1 MFAWDPQLYSR
12 FLKERTQPAIDLAN
26 HIGLSEPRNA
36 IDIGCGPGNSTRVLA
51 DRYPQMQVTG
61 ADFSEDMLAQARA
74 NHPELQFMH
83 FDASCDFPSIR
94 GKYDIVFSNACI
106 QWLPHHERLLPE
118 MMSALTVGGVLA
130 VQIPVNYD
138 EPIHCIIRDVVH
150 STKWCGQ
157 LADSRALEMLTDSEY
172 FDILAGQTTDFHLWK
187 TVYMHRLPSHSS
199 IMDWY
204 RGTGLRPYL
213 DRLNS
218 TDAAA
223 FEQEIFDEVVKAYPV
238 QANDEIIFR
247 FPRLF
252 FTAVKQE
259 G

>member
-1 MFAWDPQLYSR
+1 MFTWDPELYSR
-12 FLKERTQPAIDLAN
+12 FLKERTQPAIDLAAG
-26 HIGLSEPRNA
+26 IGLSEPHGA

-51 DRYPQMQVTG
+51 DRYPGLRVTG
-61 ADFSEDMLAQARA
+61 ADFSEQMLTQARA
-74 NHPELQFMH
+74 NHPELDFIR
-83 FDASCDFPSIR
+83 FDAARDFPSIR
-94 GKYDIVFSNACI
+94 GRYDIVFSNACI
-106 QWLPHHERLLPE
+106 QWLPDHDRLLPE

-130 VQIPVNYD
+130 VQVPVNYD

-150 STKWCGQ
+150 SAKWRGQ
-157 LADSRALEMLTDSEY
+157 LGEARSLVMLTEAEY
-172 FDILAGQTTDFHLWK
+172 FDILSGQTADFSMWK
-187 TVYMHRLPSHSS
+187 TVYMHRMPSHAS

-213 DRLNS
+213 DRLNE

-223 FEQEIFDEVVKAYPV
+223 FEQEICREVVRAYPV
-238 QANDEIIFR
+238 QQNGEIIFR

-252 FTAVKQE
+252 FTAVRQ